1 MTLTRHGVRGLKV
14 YLGFL
19 WRDAQERRCFR
30 GACVCVCAAS
40 PRQYI
45 SIVPTTT
52 GLAATAPATAASAR
66 CRLPR
71 RPAALQQSRR
81 TPRIRGLA
89 RSSGF
94 PSGRITACAVQEAE
108 TSHSL
113 AAAKCCL
120 VHAATASSTFRC
132 PGVVVGRRPASA
144 DDSTECRFLHVSPT
158 CRRLRDMAQSCRN
171 AHARAR
177 ERPCDWVGKQ
187 PGYGNASAHFN
198 SVPTTRHPPRRR
210 PPSSGWPSRDVSL
223 RR

>member
-1 MTLTRHGVRGLKV
+1 MRRRGAAFGVR
-14 YLGFL
+14 
-19 WRDAQERRCFR
+19 
-30 GACVCVCAAS
+30 VCVCAAS